1 MFWNQTNLA
10 KWITRKIHNGR
21 VTRVVCFPWQEGFHD
36 DREGAL
42 GEGEMTARVSDGE

>member
-10 KWITRKIHNGR
+10 KWKTHKIHNGEGYRR
-21 VTRVVCFPWQEGFHD
+21 VCLPREEGFHD

-42 GEGEMTARVSDGE
+42 GEGERTARVSDGE